1 MAAAAS
7 PVLGRQSRPGA
18 APLSAAPPR
27 PRWLAFGPDP
37 ASSMYVSWSA
47 GTAEFG
53 TFVMPVPR
61 LRLGLDAHYGSE
73 FEPGSSAQVPAP
85 RLARGYPADHTMYN
99 AALLTGLRPGTTY
112 HYSVTNQGQN

>member
-1 MAAAAS
+1 
-7 PVLGRQSRPGA
+7 
-18 APLSAAPPR
+18 
-27 PRWLAFGPDP
+27 
-37 ASSMYVSWSA
+37 MYVSWSA

-85 RLARGYPADHTMYN
+85 RLARGYPADNTMYN

-112 HYSVTNQGQN
+112 HYSVTNQGKTWTPDATFTTAPAGRTDFRFTAFGDQAADRTPRCR